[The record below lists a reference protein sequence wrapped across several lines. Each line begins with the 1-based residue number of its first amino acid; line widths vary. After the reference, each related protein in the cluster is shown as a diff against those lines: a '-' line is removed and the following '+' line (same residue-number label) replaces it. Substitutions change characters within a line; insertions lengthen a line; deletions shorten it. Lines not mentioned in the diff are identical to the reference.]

1 MECGKN
7 CYFRFIFLLMELP
20 INHKDLK
27 TIVNALSLGG
37 DTRLY
42 FLLKNIIDDR
52 NLKLE
57 NTELEFSNDPN
68 NVQVFSESDEY
79 QCKSGV
85 CDV

>member
-1 MECGKN
+1 
-7 CYFRFIFLLMELP
+7 MELP
-20 INHKDLK
+20 IDHKDLK

-52 NLKLE
+52 NLKIE
-57 NTELEFSNDPN
+57 NAKLDFSNDPN
-68 NVQVFSESDEY
+68 SVQIFSESDEY